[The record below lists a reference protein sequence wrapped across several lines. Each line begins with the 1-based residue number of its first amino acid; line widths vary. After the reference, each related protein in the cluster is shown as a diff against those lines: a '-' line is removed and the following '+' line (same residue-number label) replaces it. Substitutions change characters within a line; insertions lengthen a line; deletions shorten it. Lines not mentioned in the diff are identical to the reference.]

1 MNFGST
7 QVAYTNILKHII
19 ETGHSPHY
27 TDLAII
33 MGISPDEARDLQRQ
47 AAMADPAG
55 GCWMSHDTDY
65 IEAWSPFSNLPTH
78 HRISVDGEQ
87 KWFGV

>member
-1 MNFGST
+1 MNSALV
-7 QVAYTNILKHII
+7 QEAYTTILKHII
-19 ETGHSPHY
+19 ETGHAPHY
-27 TDLAII
+27 TELAAK
-33 MGISPDEARDLQRQ
+33 MGTGPDEARDLQRE

-55 GCWMSHDTDY
+55 GCWMSHETDY

-78 HRISVDGEQ
+78 HRITVGGKQ